1 MQLHQEEMRK
11 WPRKLRSRSW
21 IWSWLVMRGVRVSAV
36 DSGGLSG
43 RALPAGAAAGK
54 AGKAGQGRAGRTGR
68 EGREGRALET
78 GRSRQGAEGREG
90 PGGEAA
96 ACQGGRCRRRCGG
109 AMLAAAPA
117 LLACVLLLLPLSL
130 PTRSIIAINAG
141 GETILAPDG
150 QVFEE
155 DR

>member
-1 MQLHQEEMRK
+1 MAKKIEKSQLVVARHAWCQSVSSGQR
-11 WPRKLRSRSW
+11 R
-21 IWSWLVMRGVRVSAV
+21 LVR
-36 DSGGLSG
+36 
-43 RALPAGAAAGK
+43 AGAAGRSSCREGRAGR
-54 AGKAGQGRAGRTGR
+54 AGQGRAGRTGR